1 MNEKPNVNTILTEAQ
16 KMELNPVAYLNTK
29 ISDNKLTPME
39 LWEKKQVLAW
49 TNVLVINPE
58 RALKLCEEIVRE
70 VNKDKLPGLYANV
83 MLIKSLA
90 LSMMMRLPD
99 MKSCLDD
106 AQESAQR
113 SQMLYT
119 NLSLNLSYA
128 IYYARVQETSK
139 AEQLALK
146 TINLVDTLVEPYLKV
161 DIFWRLATIYSILR
175 KYDIALFY
183 YVDCFKHCLQNS
195 FRLKALQVAVDMVS
209 LYSNLDNFKQA
220 EKFYQLGIEL
230 EADLGLPVYLIS
242 LNFNYGLM
250 HKRQNKLTE
259 AVHYYEISL
268 ELMKSA
274 KLNMPNLMFS
284 IKNNLANVLSQI
296 GEGERALAYHE
307 KAEQLAITMKNVALQ
322 IQSSNNI
329 ALANIALKRYD
340 EVLPRLKKVIS
351 YYRKNKNW
359 ELLTKALR
367 TEGFLYQETK
377 NYKKGLT
384 TMHRLDEAQTK
395 LIAQM
400 RADFALHSNKLMDAH
415 LEDTR
420 SLKNKIELV
429 EQRLGQTNPQTFIG
443 SSVASKQIIEN
454 ALLASLYPD
463 TCVFIEGESG
473 TGKEIVAQMIHSN
486 SIRSEQPYVTVNCAS
501 ISPSLFE
508 SEFFGHIRGSFTGA
522 NQDKRGFFKLANNG
536 TLFLDEISEMPIE
549 FQAKLLRAIDTKT
562 IMPVGKGSEERINCK
577 IIAATN
583 NNIHRLIIENKFR
596 LDLFHRI
603 NTVEIRIPALRDRKD
618 DIPVLLNFFLDRFAA
633 ETKKHKPKVTKDF
646 IARFCEYTFPGNVRE
661 LKNYVERIYVMFYQ
675 PVWDAHILDNIST
688 FNQAITYE
696 NPIDISD
703 LPSMEAKIITDALRK
718 CGGKQKDAAKL
729 LHLTESTLS
738 RKIRRLGIR
747 A

>member
-1 MNEKPNVNTILTEAQ
+1 
-16 KMELNPVAYLNTK
+16 MELNPVAYINTK
-29 ISDNKLTPME
+29 TNVSKLTTME

-49 TNVLVINPE
+49 TNILVINPE
-58 RALKLCEEIVRE
+58 RALKLCDEILQE
-70 VNKDKLPGLYANV
+70 VNRDKLPQLFANV
-83 MLIKSLA
+83 MLIKASA
-90 LSMMMRLPD
+90 LSMMMRLPET
-99 MKSCLDD
+99 KSCLDA

-113 SQMLYT
+113 SQVLYT
-119 NLSLNLSYA
+119 NLALNLSYA
-128 IYYARVQETSK
+128 AYYARVEETPK
-139 AEQLALK
+139 AEHLALK
-146 TINLVDTLVEPYLKV
+146 TINLVEKIEEPYLKV
-161 DIFWRLATIYSILR
+161 DVLWRLATVYNILR

-183 YVDCFKHCLQNS
+183 YVDCFRFCLQSS
-195 FRLKALQVAVDMVS
+195 FRLKALQISVDLVS
-209 LYSNLDNFKQA
+209 LYSNLGNFAQA
-220 EKFYQLGIEL
+220 EKFYQLGVEL
-230 EADLGLPVYLIS
+230 EADLLLPVYRIS

-250 HKRQNKLTE
+250 HKRQNKLVE
-259 AVHYYEISL
+259 AIHYYEISL
-268 ELMKSA
+268 ELMQSSG
-274 KLNMPNLMFS
+274 LNMPNLMFN
-284 IKNNLANVLSQI
+284 INNNLANALSQI
-296 GEGERALAYHE
+296 GEGERALTFHE
-307 KAEQLAITMKNVALQ
+307 QAEQLALKMKNNALQ
-322 IQSSNNI
+322 MQSSNNI

-377 NYKKGLT
+377 NYKKGFA
-384 TMHRLDEAQTK
+384 TMSRLDETHMK
-395 LIAQM
+395 LVAQM
-400 RADFALHSNKLMDAH
+400 RADFATHSNKLMDAH

-420 SLKNKIELV
+420 NLKNKIEMV
-429 EQRLGQTNPQTFIG
+429 EQRLGQTIPQTFIG
-443 SSVASKQIIEN
+443 SSAASKKIIEN

-536 TLFLDEISEMPIE
+536 TLFLDEISEMPME

-562 IMPVGKGSEERINCK
+562 IMPVGKGSEEKINCK
-577 IIAATN
+577 IIASTN
-583 NNIHRLIIENKFR
+583 NNIHKLIIENRFR

-618 DIPVLLNFFLDRFAA
+618 DIPVLLDFFLDRFAA

-646 IARFCEYTFPGNVRE
+646 LERFSQYTFPGNVRE
-661 LKNYVERIYVMFYQ
+661 LKNYVERIYVMHYQ
-675 PVWDAHILDNIST
+675 PVWDARLLDNISS
-688 FNQAITYE
+688 FNLSNTYE
-696 NPIDISD
+696 TPTNLSELKSI
-703 LPSMEAKIITDALRK
+703 EAQIILDALRQ
-718 CGGKQKDAAKL
+718 CGGKQTEAAKL
-729 LHLTESTLS
+729 LNMTESTLS
-738 RKIRRLGIR
+738 RKIKRLGIK